1 MLFADCIGAD
11 FAVGVV
17 RVGVNTK
24 DGTKGQGT
32 SHCLLGVLVVVVVFG
47 VTCAVGVVVAVAIFL
62 CLCRPYLRQ
71 IAALVVVVA
80 AVVVVALVVV
90 VGCVVCMVLLGG
102 GVE

>member
-1 MLFADCIGAD
+1 MVILSLGHWFGAD

-47 VTCAVGVVVAVAIFL
+47 VTCAVGVVVAVTMFL
-62 CLCRPYLRQ
+62 CRRIFAILQLYKYLVPPVTCTCNFQYKRMDQ
-71 IAALVVVVA
+71 
-80 AVVVVALVVV
+80 
-90 VGCVVCMVLLGG
+90 GK
-102 GVE
+102 

>member
-47 VTCAVGVVVAVAIFL
+47 VTCAVGVVVDVSIF
-62 CLCRPYLRQ
+62 CVC
-71 IAALVVVVA
+71 
-80 AVVVVALVVV
+80 
-90 VGCVVCMVLLGG
+90 VGRIFAKLQRWWWW
-102 GVE
+102 